1 MSKKCLTE
9 GNTIHINNNNND
21 INNDIIIKL
30 KHDLL

>member
-9 GNTIHINNNNND
+9 GNTIPINNNND